1 MRILRSSLFYIIF
14 YTGTFLYYSF
24 FSPVKFFT
32 TKFTIF
38 LGRFWSK
45 CTIYLSRWI
54 LGINFR
60 VKGVSNIPKN
70 KPFLLVS
77 NHQSAWETFFFSYY
91 FNCPVFILKKELKR
105 IPIFSLYFKKI
116 GFIFIDRD
124 KKTHS
129 LRHVIKSISNQ
140 KRLGKK
146 IFVIF
151 PEGTR
156 TPYKSKPDLK
166 PGIFSMYKSLNK
178 PVVPIALN
186 SGLYWPKNNKIKSG
200 EILIEFKEPIQPGLS
215 KQEFLDQL
223 KKAINSLNH

>member
-1 MRILRSSLFYIIF
+1 MKILRSFLFYIIF
-14 YTGTFLYYSF
+14 YTGTFLYFSF

-45 CTIYLSRWI
+45 CTIHLSKFI

-60 VKGVSNIPKN
+60 VTGANNIPKD

-129 LRHVIKSISNQ
+129 LKHVIKSISGQ
-140 KRLGKK
+140 IKLGKK

-156 TPYKSKPDLK
+156 VEVNENKKINLGFFAIHKVLNLPILPLK
-166 PGIFSMYKSLNK
+166 H
-178 PVVPIALN
+178 N
-186 SGLYWPKNNKIKSG
+186 SGFFWKNKKFTKDEGLINVKIFPLIKKLKNKEVARK
-200 EILIEFKEPIQPGLS
+200 EIDRIFK
-215 KQEFLDQL
+215 K
-223 KKAINSLNH
+223 

>member
-1 MRILRSSLFYIIF
+1 MRILKSSLFYFFF
-14 YTGTFLYYSF
+14 YTGTILFFSF

-32 TKFTIF
+32 TKFTIY
-38 LGRFWSK
+38 LGRLWSK
-45 CTIYLSRWI
+45 YTIFLSKLI
-54 LGINFR
+54 LGIDFS
-60 VKGVSNIPKN
+60 VFGEKNIPQD

-91 FNCPVFILKKELKR
+91 FNCPIFILKKELKR

-129 LRHVIKSISNQ
+129 LKHVIKSISDQ
-140 KRLGKK
+140 KKIGKK

-156 TPYKSKPDLK
+156 VNPNDNKQINLGFFAIHKILK
-166 PGIFSMYKSLNK
+166 I
-178 PVVPIALN
+178 PILPLRHN
-186 SGLYWPKNNKIKSG
+186 SGFFWKNKKFIKDKGLINVEIFPLIKKLKNKEEAKK
-200 EILIEFKEPIQPGLS
+200 EIDRIFK
-215 KQEFLDQL
+215 K
-223 KKAINSLNH
+223 